1 VEAPELDG
9 SKVQIPL
16 AVVDF
21 DEACGASNGSGCR
34 EVWWPAAYQALEA
47 GGARTILHDDFFF
60 RAPQLKRDPLGRCM
74 CRLRRERGS
83 WR

>member
-1 VEAPELDG
+1 MEAPELDG

-47 GGARTILHDDFFF
+47 GGA
-60 RAPQLKRDPLGRCM
+60 QLKRDPLGRCM
-74 CRLRRERGS
+74 CRLRCERGS

>member
-21 DEACGASNGSGCR
+21 DEACGAFQSLC
-34 EVWWPAAYQALEA
+34 VP
-47 GGARTILHDDFFF
+47 
-60 RAPQLKRDPLGRCM
+60 
-74 CRLRRERGS
+74 
-83 WR
+83 